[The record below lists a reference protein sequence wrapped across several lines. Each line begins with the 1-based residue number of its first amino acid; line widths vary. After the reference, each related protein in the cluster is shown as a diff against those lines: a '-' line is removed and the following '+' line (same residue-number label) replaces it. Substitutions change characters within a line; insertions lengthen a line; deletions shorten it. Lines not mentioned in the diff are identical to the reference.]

1 MAVKFVGLFIVLF
14 VGIFTIGE
22 FVYVVI
28 MVQLYSK
35 VLDTTGG
42 SKSRYGYKMT
52 KIPAFLGSVMDP
64 ACFFHIR
71 MRPFG
76 AVP

>member
-35 VLDTTGG
+35 VI
-42 SKSRYGYKMT
+42 Y
-52 KIPAFLGSVMDP
+52 
-64 ACFFHIR
+64 
-71 MRPFG
+71 
-76 AVP
+76 